1 MARRRLGKYSRTVRF
16 LRIGLPLLAIAMM
29 SSVFLIQ
36 EDDFV
41 GGIEF
46 SASDIQALGEGLRL
60 TNPNFSGTTDA
71 GEPYMVRAEW
81 AQPDSPDPEK
91 ITLHGLS
98 AVIDTRDGRKITL
111 SATDGEMRPDD
122 QRVSLTGEVEMTTSD
137 GYVAKTGHAEA
148 DIRRRL
154 VRAPGAVSA
163 EGPMGSIEAGSMEI
177 TRPGAEGEEEPASG
191 NEVVL
196 FGNGVRVV
204 YRPEQQKTP
213 SDKE

>member
-1 MARRRLGKYSRTVRF
+1 MARRRLGRYSRTVRF

-81 AQPDSPDPEK
+81 AQPDSPNPSK
-91 ITLHGLS
+91 ITLHDLT
-98 AVIDTRDGRKITL
+98 AQIDLDGGRKVTL
-111 SATDGEMRPDD
+111 AAQDGVMRPDD
-122 QRVSLTGEVEMTTSD
+122 QHVTLTGAVEMTTSD
-137 GYVAKTGHAEA
+137 GYVARTELAEA
-148 DIRRRL
+148 DISKRL
-154 VRAPGAVSA
+154 VTAPGKVSA
-163 EGPMGSIEAGSMEI
+163 SGPLGSIEAGSMHI
-177 TRPGAEGEEEPASG
+177 TRPDADGEAPASG
-191 NEVVL
+191 NEMVL

-204 YRPEQQKTP
+204 YRPAQQKAP